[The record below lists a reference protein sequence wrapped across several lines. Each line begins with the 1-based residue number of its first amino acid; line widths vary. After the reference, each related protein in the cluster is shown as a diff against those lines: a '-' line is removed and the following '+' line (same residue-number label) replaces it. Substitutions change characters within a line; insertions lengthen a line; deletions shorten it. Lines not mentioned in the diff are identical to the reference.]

1 MKYEASNGETY
12 IIESDP
18 HFSEFDW
25 RHSSLSATATHDP
38 RWGIG
43 DDIEDCKSQI
53 ESLIEEEEKRFQ
65 SFFKDNNYY
74 A

>member
-12 IIESDP
+12 IVEPDP
-18 HFSEFDW
+18 EFSEFTW
-25 RHSSLSATATHDP
+25 RHSSLSVTAYHDF
-38 RWGIG
+38 RWGVG
-43 DDIEDCKSQI
+43 DDAEDCKSQI
-53 ESLIEEEEKRFQ
+53 ESIIKEKEKRTQ